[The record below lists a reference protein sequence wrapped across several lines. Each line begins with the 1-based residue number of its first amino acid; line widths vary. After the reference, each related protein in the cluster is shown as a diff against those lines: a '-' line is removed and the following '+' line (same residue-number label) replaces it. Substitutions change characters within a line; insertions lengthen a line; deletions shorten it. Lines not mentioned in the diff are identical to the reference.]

1 MMKAMLSI
9 LFFCIL
15 LTGCQ
20 GIHFNNR
27 SVVNYNENR
36 AETYGTI
43 SNQPKSGD
51 SNVAAEKTIDTAT
64 SVNTSTGSATTNS
77 DKGNPERNPEK
88 VSDETDKKEVNG
100 HDIN

>member
-36 AETYGTI
+36 AETYGTVKN
-43 SNQPKSGD
+43 SPTVGD
-51 SNVAAEKTIDTAT
+51 NSVAAEKTIDAA
-64 SVNTSTGSATTNS
+64 SAVNTSTGSATTNANKS
-77 DKGNPERNPEK
+77 NPKENPQET
-88 VSDETDKKEVNG
+88 SQGTDKKEASGNE
-100 HDIN
+100 

>member
-27 SVVNYNENR
+27 SVVTYNENK

-43 SNQPKSGD
+43 TNKPKSGD
-51 SNVAAEKTIDTAT
+51 GNVAAEKTVDAT
-64 SVNTSTGSATTNS
+64 SAVNTSNGNATTNANKS
-77 DKGNPERNPEK
+77 NPKENPQET
-88 VSDETDKKEVNG
+88 SQGTDKKEASGNE
-100 HDIN
+100 